1 MNRSATVATIVAL
14 PPVCVG
20 VLWVSVLAIA
30 GATGTHPIW
39 DLQARNLAEAAAF
52 RDGAALVRFAA
63 HDDINLASEVRGEVI
78 GVATGPLTPIE
89 AAAASRAREMVQLVL
104 DQGASPDAATW
115 RRAFCISDA
124 DDVRALLAE
133 HRPSN
138 ARDDCATN

>member
-1 MNRSATVATIVAL
+1 MTPSARVATIVAV

-30 GATGTHPIW
+30 GITGTHPIW
-39 DLQARNLAEAAAF
+39 DLQPRNLAEAAAF
-52 RDGAALVRFAA
+52 RDGAAVVRFAA
-63 HDDINLASEVRGEVI
+63 YDDINKASEVRGNVI

-104 DQGASPDAATW
+104 DQGASPDAVVW

-124 DDVRALLAE
+124 DDVRAVLAE
-133 HRPSN
+133 HRPPD
-138 ARDDCATN
+138 ARDDCATD